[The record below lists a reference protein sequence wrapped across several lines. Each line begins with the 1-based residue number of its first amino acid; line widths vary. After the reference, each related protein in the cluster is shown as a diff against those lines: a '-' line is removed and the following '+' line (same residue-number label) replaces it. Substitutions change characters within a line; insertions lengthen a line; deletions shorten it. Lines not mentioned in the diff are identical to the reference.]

1 MWPSIEGLEDRT
13 LLSTIT
19 WDSTDYP
26 TGGTWDNAAHWVGGV
41 LPGTAD
47 TAVIDLTSG
56 TVTTGPSDSV
66 LSLMTNASTTV
77 SVADGSLTLGAATSS
92 IAGSIAV
99 SSTGTLAL
107 SGTTLIGSGSVTDSG
122 HLTTSNSS
130 TALSSINMTSGS
142 TVNIGNFTVQPG
154 ATLSV
159 SASASVTIGPP
170 SAANTYTTLT
180 DNGTVSFASG
190 DTVGLYCSYNGNY
203 GYVYGAQIVVG
214 NGGLLQATGTA
225 FNSPGSD
232 GIGYTYITV
241 NGGGHLQASSSTFAV
256 GYVDLVDGVVCNAG
270 DLTGDGFDSP
280 LYIPAIDV
288 QYLANNLRFQAINVQ
303 ADTIVSG
310 ETLALNSI
318 GTQTTTNLRY
328 VFPGGLTVNQGGS
341 VTVAASVPVVLSG
354 GLTVNQGGSVSF
366 GASDA
371 VTMGPPSAA
380 NTYTT
385 LTDNGTVS
393 FASGDTMGLYCSY
406 NGNYGYVY
414 GAQIVVGNGGLL
426 QATGTAFNSPGSDGI
441 GYTYITVNGGGHL
454 QASSSTFAVGYVDL
468 VDGVVYNAGDLTGD
482 GFDSP
487 LYIPA
492 IDVQYL
498 ANNLR
503 FQAIDV
509 QADTIV
515 SGETLALNSI
525 GTQTTTN
532 LRYVFPGGLTVN
544 QGGSVTVAA
553 SVPVVLSGGLTVNQG
568 GSVSFGASD
577 AVTMGPPSAANT
589 YTTLT
594 DNGTVS
600 FASGDT
606 VGLYCSYNGNYGYVY
621 GAQIVVGNGGLLQAT
636 GTAFNSPGSDGI
648 GYTYITVNGGGHLQA
663 SSSTFAVGYVDL
675 VDGVVYNAGDLT
687 GDGFDS
693 PLYIPAI
700 DVQYLANNLRFQA
713 IDVQADTIV
722 SGETLALNSI
732 GTQTTTNLRYVF
744 PGGLT
749 VIRGSV
755 TVAAS
760 VPVISRAADGEPGG
774 QRVVRRQR
782 RGDDR
787 AAVGRSTLRRR

>member
-1 MWPSIEGLEDRT
+1 MWPSIEGLENRT

-41 LPGTAD
+41 LPGTSD

-56 TVTTGPSDSV
+56 TVTTGASDSV

-77 SVADGSLTLGAATSS
+77 SVANGSLTLGAATSS
-92 IAGSIAV
+92 IAGSITV

-130 TALSSINMTSGS
+130 TALSSINMASGS
-142 TVNIGNFTVQPG
+142 TLNIGNFTVQPG

-232 GIGYTYITV
+232 GIVYTNITV

-256 GYVDLVDGVVCNAG
+256 GDVDLA
-270 DLTGDGFDSP
+270 
-280 LYIPAIDV
+280 
-288 QYLANNLRFQAINVQ
+288 
-303 ADTIVSG
+303 
-310 ETLALNSI
+310 
-318 GTQTTTNLRY
+318 
-328 VFPGGLTVNQGGS
+328 
-341 VTVAASVPVVLSG
+341 
-354 GLTVNQGGSVSF
+354 
-366 GASDA
+366 
-371 VTMGPPSAA
+371 
-380 NTYTT
+380 
-385 LTDNGTVS
+385 
-393 FASGDTMGLYCSY
+393 
-406 NGNYGYVY
+406 
-414 GAQIVVGNGGLL
+414 
-426 QATGTAFNSPGSDGI
+426 
-441 GYTYITVNGGGHL
+441 
-454 QASSSTFAVGYVDL
+454 
-468 VDGVVYNAGDLTGD
+468 DGVVYNAGDLTGD

-503 FQAIDV
+503 FQSIDV

-544 QGGSVTVAA
+544 QGGA
-553 SVPVVLSGGLTVNQG
+553 
-568 GSVSFGASD
+568 
-577 AVTMGPPSAANT
+577 
-589 YTTLT
+589 
-594 DNGTVS
+594 
-600 FASGDT
+600 
-606 VGLYCSYNGNYGYVY
+606 
-621 GAQIVVGNGGLLQAT
+621 
-636 GTAFNSPGSDGI
+636 
-648 GYTYITVNGGGHLQA
+648 
-663 SSSTFAVGYVDL
+663 
-675 VDGVVYNAGDLT
+675 
-687 GDGFDS
+687 
-693 PLYIPAI
+693 
-700 DVQYLANNLRFQA
+700 
-713 IDVQADTIV
+713 
-722 SGETLALNSI
+722 
-732 GTQTTTNLRYVF
+732 
-744 PGGLT
+744 
-749 VIRGSV
+749 
-755 TVAAS
+755 
-760 VPVISRAADGEPGG
+760 
-774 QRVVRRQR
+774 
-782 RGDDR
+782 
-787 AAVGRSTLRRR
+787 